1 MTRPPLPPLPLLPE
15 YWNRSED
22 RQRVVNGLFD
32 RSASHYDW
40 ICAVMSCGSGPRYRR
55 EVLSR
60 AGLAAHMSVLDVA
73 TGTGQ
78 VAREAANLIGS
89 SGRLVGVDPSPAM
102 MRAGRDHLSIPLVQG
117 VAERLPFCSSI
128 FDFVIMGYALRHVG
142 DLDETFREYLRVLKP
157 GGRLLLMEIT
167 RPASPIG
174 LALMR
179 TYFGSVVPLVARF
192 GTGSRDTARLMRFY
206 WDTIA
211 NSVPAETVLAA
222 IGGAG
227 FSAVERAVSR
237 GILTE
242 YSATRP

>member
-1 MTRPPLPPLPLLPE
+1 ML
-15 YWNRSED
+15 
-22 RQRVVNGLFD
+22 G
-32 RSASHYDW
+32 
-40 ICAVMSCGSGPRYRR
+40 
-55 EVLSR
+55 R
-60 AGLAAHMSVLDVA
+60 AGLAASMSVLDVA

-102 MRAGRDHLSIPLVQG
+102 MRAGRDRFSITLVQG
-117 VAERLPFCSSI
+117 VAERLPFCSSS
-128 FDFVIMGYALRHVG
+128 FDFVLMGYALRHVG

-167 RPASPIG
+167 RPASAVG

-179 TYFGSVVPLVARF
+179 TYFGSVVPLVARV

-237 GILTE
+237 GIFTE
-242 YSATRP
+242 YSAMRP

>member
-1 MTRPPLPPLPLLPE
+1 MTRAPLPLLPE
-15 YWNRSED
+15 YWNRTED
-22 RQRVVNGLFD
+22 RQQVVNGLFD
-32 RSASHYDW
+32 RCASHYDW
-40 ICAVMSCGSGPRYRR
+40 ICAVMSFGSGPRYRR

-60 AGLAAHMSVLDVA
+60 AGLAASMSVLDVA

-102 MRAGRDHLSIPLVQG
+102 MRAGRDRFSIPLVQG
-117 VAERLPFCSSI
+117 VAERLPFCSSS
-128 FDFVIMGYALRHVG
+128 FDFVLMGYALRHVG

-167 RPASPIG
+167 RPASAVG

-237 GILTE
+237 GIFTE

>member
-1 MTRPPLPPLPLLPE
+1 MTRPPLPLLTE
-15 YWNRSED
+15 YWNRAED
-22 RQRVVNGLFD
+22 RQQVVNGLFD

-40 ICAVMSCGSGPRYRR
+40 ICAVMSFGSGPRYRR

-60 AGLAAHMSVLDVA
+60 AGLAASMSVLDVA

-89 SGRLVGVDPSPAM
+89 SGRLFGVDPSSAM
-102 MRAGRDHLSIPLVQG
+102 MRAGRDRFNIPLVQG

-128 FDFVIMGYALRHVG
+128 FDFVIMGYALRHVA
-142 DLDETFREYLRVLKP
+142 DLDQTFREYLRVLKP

-167 RPASPIG
+167 RPASTVG

-179 TYFGSVVPLVARF
+179 TYLGSLVPLVARF

-211 NSVPAETVLAA
+211 NSVPAETVVAA

-237 GILTE
+237 GIFTE

>member
-1 MTRPPLPPLPLLPE
+1 MTKPPLPLLPE

-22 RQRVVNGLFD
+22 RQQVVNGLFD

-40 ICAVMSCGSGPRYRR
+40 ICAVMSFGSGPRYRR

-60 AGLAAHMSVLDVA
+60 AGLAASMSVLDVA

-102 MRAGRDHLSIPLVQG
+102 MRAGRDHCSIPLVQG
-117 VAERLPFCSSI
+117 VAERLPFSSSI
-128 FDFVIMGYALRHVG
+128 FDFVIMGYALRHVA

-167 RPASPIG
+167 RPASTAG

-179 TYFGSVVPLVARF
+179 MYFGSVVPLVARF

-237 GILTE
+237 GIFTE
-242 YSATRP
+242 YRATRPS

>member
-1 MTRPPLPPLPLLPE
+1 MPL
-15 YWNRSED
+15 
-22 RQRVVNGLFD
+22 
-32 RSASHYDW
+32 
-40 ICAVMSCGSGPRYRR
+40 
-55 EVLSR
+55 
-60 AGLAAHMSVLDVA
+60 LDVA

-89 SGRLVGVDPSPAM
+89 SGRLFGVDPSSAM
-102 MRAGRDHLSIPLVQG
+102 MRAGRDRVNIPLVQG
-117 VAERLPFCSSI
+117 VAERLPFCSSS
-128 FDFVIMGYALRHVG
+128 FDFVLMGYALRHVG
-142 DLDETFREYLRVLKP
+142 DLDQTFREYLRVLKP

-167 RPASPIG
+167 RPASAVG

-192 GTGSRDTARLMRFY
+192 GTGSRDAARLMRFY

-237 GILTE
+237 GIFTE

>member
-1 MTRPPLPPLPLLPE
+1 VTKPPLPPLPD

-22 RQRVVNGLFD
+22 RQQVVNGLFD
-32 RSASHYDW
+32 RSANHYAW
-40 ICAVMSCGSGPRYRR
+40 VCAVMSFGTGPRYRR

-60 AGLAAHMSVLDVA
+60 AGLAANMSVLDVA

-102 MRAGRDHLSIPLVQG
+102 MRAGRDHFSIPLVQG
-117 VAERLPFCSSI
+117 IAERLPFSSSI
-128 FDFVIMGYALRHVG
+128 FDFVIMGYALRHVA

-157 GGRLLLMEIT
+157 GGRLLLLEIT
-167 RPASPIG
+167 RPPSAVG

-179 TYFGSVVPLVARF
+179 AYFGRVVPLVARL
-192 GTGSRDTARLMRFY
+192 GTGSRDAARLMRFY

-211 NSVPAETVLAA
+211 NSVPAETVVAA
-222 IGGAG
+222 IGAAG
-227 FSAVERAVSR
+227 FSAVERAVVR
-237 GILTE
+237 GIFTE
-242 YSATRP
+242 YRATRP

>member
-1 MTRPPLPPLPLLPE
+1 VTQPPLAPLPD

-40 ICAVMSCGSGPRYRR
+40 ICAVMSFGAGRRYRR

-60 AGLAAHMSVLDVA
+60 AGLAANMSVLDVA
-73 TGTGQ
+73 TGTGL
-78 VAREAANLIGS
+78 VAREAATLIGS

-102 MRAGRDHLSIPLVQG
+102 MLIGRDHLSVPLVQG
-117 VAERLPFCSSI
+117 VAERLPFSASI
-128 FDFVIMGYALRHVG
+128 FDFVLMGYALRHVA

-157 GGRLLLMEIT
+157 GGRLLLLEIT
-167 RPASPIG
+167 RPASAVG

-179 TYFGSVVPLVARF
+179 TYLGSVVPLIARL
-192 GTGSRDTARLMRFY
+192 GTGSRDAARLMRFY

-222 IGGAG
+222 IGAAG
-227 FSAVERAVSR
+227 FSAVERAVVG
-237 GILTE
+237 GIFTE
-242 YSATRP
+242 YRARRP